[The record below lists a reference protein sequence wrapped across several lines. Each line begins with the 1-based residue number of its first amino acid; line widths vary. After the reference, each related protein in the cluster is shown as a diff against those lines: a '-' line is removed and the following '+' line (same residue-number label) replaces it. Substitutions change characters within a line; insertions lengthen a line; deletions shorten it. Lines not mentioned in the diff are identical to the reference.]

1 MALRASVKERR
12 YSPAPHA
19 VRAEVRD
26 IPTPGRGADSAESA
40 RNARAMWT
48 LASCRIGPFLL
59 QVNRL
64 QVPQM
69 HQRVQQAAMLW
80 PVASNAAV
88 SQAAVSQATVQP
100 PDRLLYLTAPK
111 KWHMCRDLTSEQDL
125 YALTQSATLGSQTKA
140 LLLRLRTLEQAWQS
154 PPFGEALEQPRL
166 KVG

>member
-80 PVASNAAV
+80 LIAS
-88 SQAAVSQATVQP
+88 SSFSG
-100 PDRLLYLTAPK
+100 
-111 KWHMCRDLTSEQDL
+111 SEPL
-125 YALTQSATLGSQTKA
+125 NRHGNHRRSARNSSS
-140 LLLRLRTLEQAWQS
+140 R
-154 PPFGEALEQPRL
+154 
-166 KVG
+166 V